1 MPRHTDSPLAPAPNE
16 LPRNVAAA
24 YPEMQAFQGRRR
36 EGTSVYTVWTAW
48 ETPTR
53 GSRYEANGL
62 NESRLRGA
70 FLKVKHGTFNIM
82 MGSLH

>member
-1 MPRHTDSPLAPAPNE
+1 MPRYTDSPLAPAPNE

-24 YPEMQAFQGRRR
+24 YQEMQAFQRCRR
-36 EGTSVYTVWTAW
+36 EGTSVYTVGTAS
-48 ETPTR
+48 ETPMR

-62 NESRLRGA
+62 NGLRLRGA

-82 MGSLH
+82 MESLH